1 MSYQRKISIKM
12 RRQKRILQPHNP
24 GVMKGAQKTDANTTD
39 NKRRSQSDK
48 ILRFRKSE
56 RHLHWA
62 IAVPFMICYATA
74 LILVFF
80 YNPNPL
86 RPYREI
92 FSVVHR
98 VSGVLLIVWPMLAI
112 IKGRKDIRMYY
123 YNIKQAWIWT
133 FEDIKWLVL
142 MGLASISKRF
152 ELPEQGKFNAAEKI
166 NFMSLMT
173 TYPLYIIT
181 GLFLWITQ
189 GALLSW
195 IIHFGM
201 AMTATPLLL
210 GHKFMALVNPGTRAG
225 LPGMINGFVDR
236 QWAKHHYAKWYRE
249 HFEESPDP
257 VSTHTPGVAPEQA
270 VAPDAVEEK
279 VPAIQTA
286 DVT

>member
-12 RRQKRILQPHNP
+12 RRQKRMLQPHNP
-24 GVMKGAQKTDANTTD
+24 GVIEGTQKTDANTYD
-39 NKRRSQSDK
+39 SKRCSQSGK

-92 FSVVHR
+92 FSLVHR

-112 IKGRKDIRMYY
+112 IKSRKDLRMYY

-133 FEDIKWLVL
+133 FEDIKWLAL

-181 GLFLWITQ
+181 GMFLWITQ

-201 AMTATPLLL
+201 AMTATPLLM
-210 GHKFMALVNPGTRAG
+210 GHKFMALINPGTRVG
-225 LPGMINGFVDR
+225 LPGMFSGYVDR
-236 QWAKHHYAKWYRE
+236 KWAKHHYAKWYRE
-249 HFEESPDP
+249 HFEDSPVP
-257 VSTHTPGVAPEQA
+257 ASTQTPDVATEQA
-270 VAPDAVEEK
+270 VIPVAIEEK
-279 VPAIQTA
+279 VPAWQPVKA
-286 DVT
+286 D